1 MPPLSCRQAAG
12 ARTPANQ
19 KSTVLLPCWWRG
31 GFQGALFH
39 NATLSNIK
47 NTKGNKT
54 EQGWSTRWIQQWR
67 WFLKMSLKTI
77 ITDAVTLSFATKRTT
92 AEAQYTVIRCKQ
104 EKSASL
110 GKSIVNQHQQLRRNR
125 RSDKVQG
132 GSGSI
137 HAPNSAFWNLIQ
149 MYPQSSDYKKRL
161 PRRFPYWFFWSFCL
175 SYLNCLQVYS
185 WQDSS
190 PEKNPRI
197 SNLNT
202 AKSAVINLS
211 TWLLAHWY
219 IVLGAG
225 VLWGLLQIVWH
236 WFIRYLWEQEAFCSH
251 KSTN

>member
-12 ARTPANQ
+12 VRTPANQ
-19 KSTVLLPCWWRG
+19 KSTVLLSCWWQG
-31 GFQGALFH
+31 GFQGALFR

-77 ITDAVTLSFATKRTT
+77 ITDAVTLSFATERTT

-110 GKSIVNQHQQLRRNR
+110 GKSIVDQHEQLKRNR

-137 HAPNSAFWNLIQ
+137 HAPNSAFWNPIQ
-149 MYPQSSDYKKRL
+149 MFPQSSHYKKDSHRDSPTDFLVFL
-161 PRRFPYWFFWSFCL
+161 PFL
-175 SYLNCLQVYS
+175 SQLSTSLQLAR
-185 WQDSS
+185 QLLR
-190 PEKNPRI
+190 KNPCI
-197 SNLNT
+197 SNLNM

-211 TWLLAHWY
+211 TWILVHWY

-236 WFIRYLWEQEAFCSH
+236 WFVRYLWEQEAFCSH